1 MWALGIQTT
10 KLVTPENS
18 LKFKVLHDKYMDQ
31 IFLQLE
37 DITKPGKK
45 ETTTQKLQIC
55 QFYWQNQKEK
65 VAQKEKWLNK

>member
-1 MWALGIQTT
+1 
-10 KLVTPENS
+10 
-18 LKFKVLHDKYMDQ
+18 MDQ

-65 VAQKEKWLNK
+65 LAQKEKWLNK